1 MPNMS
6 YCKFSNTYRDLMDCY
21 EALCDE
27 DNELSEEEVSAY
39 YDMLEVCRDI
49 ISWSKENEPKKEQF
63 GENYGDE
70 D

>member
-1 MPNMS
+1 
-6 YCKFSNTYRDLMDCY
+6 MDCY